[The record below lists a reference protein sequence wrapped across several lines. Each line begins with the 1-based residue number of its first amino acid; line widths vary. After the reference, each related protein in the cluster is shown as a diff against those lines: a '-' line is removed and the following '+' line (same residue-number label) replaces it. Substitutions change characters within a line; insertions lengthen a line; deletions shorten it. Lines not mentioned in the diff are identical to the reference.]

1 MCMAPYGEIIL
12 RINVLVAPLKRK
24 KKENKKAS
32 SINCVIP
39 PKSLKHS
46 KTYMISAKN
55 LKL

>member
-12 RINVLVAPLKRK
+12 RINVLVAPLKKKRK
-24 KKENKKAS
+24 KEEKKAS

-46 KTYMISAKN
+46 KT
-55 LKL
+55 